1 MKKMLWITWISLFV
15 VCSFVDIMLLMDT
28 KLSDILGALLLR
40 AVQSFILMIF
50 ILLIVLL
57 VKLIKKYTTN

>member
-1 MKKMLWITWISLFV
+1 MKKMLWRTWISLFV

-28 KLSDILGALLLR
+28 KLSDILGALLLG